1 MFIVLVQIVSRRITE
16 TSHLPVEVYSAPGL
30 AVEVGLV
37 IEVEVGLDAEI
48 GAGAEIGIV

>member
-1 MFIVLVQIVSRRITE
+1 VFIVLVQKVFRRITA

-37 IEVEVGLDAEI
+37 VEVEVGMGAEI
-48 GAGAEIGIV
+48 GAEVV